1 MFDYAKLK
9 KRIKEKEIAYTSLA
23 NKLNMRK
30 IALEDKLN
38 NFSAFTY
45 DEIFKICNILNINKN
60 EIDEY
65 FFTQKV

>member
-1 MFDYAKLK
+1 
-9 KRIKEKEIAYTSLA
+9 
-23 NKLNMRK
+23 MRK